1 VLAQLLGVVQ
11 LLVHSLATTLRGQR
25 CRFPAQRCSRDG
37 DNLQG
42 IESPIPK
49 STMPTD
55 SLLTLKLPEGYTFA
69 DLKIRRWDDAIDLD
83 MDLVKLIC
91 NLNGLDFEK
100 VCQNP
105 GPVVTTIL
113 TVWYKSH
120 LAGGGEPDAL
130 MEELKSQ
137 GKRSN

>member
-1 VLAQLLGVVQ
+1 
-11 LLVHSLATTLRGQR
+11 
-25 CRFPAQRCSRDG
+25 
-37 DNLQG
+37 
-42 IESPIPK
+42 
-49 STMPTD
+49 MPTD

-137 GKRSN
+137 GE